1 MGMAMSIQIDAGE
14 AQVQLLALLD
24 RVVRGEEM
32 VITQQGRAIAR
43 LVPVERASSE
53 RRREAIER
61 LKEFGKGRTLGVP
74 VKQLIDEGRM
84 RLVRKFL

>member
-1 MGMAMSIQIDAGE
+1 MTIQIDVEE

-24 RVVRGEEM
+24 RVARGEKI
-32 VITQQGRAIAR
+32 VITQRGRAVAR
-43 LVPVERASSE
+43 PEPIERTSSE

-61 LKEFGKGRTLGVP
+61 LKEFGKGHTLGVP

>member
-1 MGMAMSIQIDAGE
+1 MSIQIDAGE

-24 RVVRGEEM
+24 RVARGEEI

-43 LVPVERASSE
+43 LEPIERTSSE

-74 VKQLIDEGRM
+74 IKQLIEEGR
-84 RLVRKFL
+84 R

>member
-1 MGMAMSIQIDAGE
+1 MSIQIDAGE

-24 RVVRGEEM
+24 RVARGEEI

-43 LVPVERASSE
+43 LEPIERTSSE

-61 LKEFGKGRTLGVP
+61 LKEFGKGRSLGVP
-74 VKQLIDEGRM
+74 VKQLIDEGRL